1 MLGLSALKGAT
12 GLQGPKGDVGVAGP
26 TGLRGLQGVDGPK
39 GDVGQQGSMPF
50 YEMLFPIN
58 KNITIENIYSSL
70 DSMKAN
76 SSQVPNGKYLILTTG
91 DLYYKNNNNLN
102 FVYNIYNLTNQ
113 TFSNTNV
120 ITLNTMAA
128 TTVNNTTATQG
139 NTLINTI
146 KMNYII
152 ATQGIYPSR
161 A

>member
-1 MLGLSALKGAT
+1 MSWLMSLKSLI
-12 GLQGPKGDVGVAGP
+12 GLQGPKGD
-26 TGLRGLQGVDGPK
+26 K
-39 GDVGQQGSMPF
+39 GDKGDAGQQGTTPF

-58 KNITIENIYSSL
+58 KNINIENIYSSL

-102 FVYNIYNLTNQ
+102 FVYNIYTLTKQ

-120 ITLNTMAA
+120 IYLNTLAA